1 MISILHIIVVKTLLL
16 LSDLKIV
23 NWILQIFD

>member
-1 MISILHIIVVKTLLL
+1 MISILHIIVVKTLLI

-23 NWILQIFD
+23 NWILQILD